1 MMKKNPTMRVQE
13 ATAAWRLMGLV
24 GNEENDDKK
33 EETTLQQARWVMGLV
48 VKRKTIK
55 KEERNTPGKWKG
67 PQQARWAMRG
77 GWWMAG
83 RT

>member
-1 MMKKNPTMRVQE
+1 MRVQE
-13 ATAAWRLMGLV
+13 ATAAWRLMGLA

-33 EETTLQQARWVMGLV
+33 EETTPQQARWVMRLV

-67 PQQARWAMRG
+67 PQQAQWAMRG